1 MRLSK
6 EQMLKVVSEIDPFYI
21 EMLMRIHPIFD
32 RCLSVVEAGAELGI
46 SKETSLK
53 VWKEFLEKYPMV
65 KKTIRDHT
73 NPKNVDKDKLRNP
86 LKCGD
91 LMSIEFSEDDSVF
104 GSKIVEKF

>member
-32 RCLSVVEAGAELGI
+32 RCLSIEEAGKELGI
-46 SKETSLK
+46 CKETSYK
-53 VWKEFLEKYPMV
+53 IWKEFIEKFPMVGIAMEKYTEESRKTKRNL
-65 KKTIRDHT
+65 KKTWR
-73 NPKNVDKDKLRNP
+73 
-86 LKCGD
+86 CGD

>member
-1 MRLSK
+1 MKLSK
-6 EQMLKVVSEIDPFYI
+6 EQMLKILSEIDPFYI

-32 RCLSVVEAGAELGI
+32 RCLSIEEAGKELGV
-46 SKETSLK
+46 SEPTARK

-73 NPKNVDKDKLRNP
+73 NPKNVDKSKLRNP